1 MRIHKARIIA
11 IATALVLAGCAND
24 QQITESSVAEPAP
37 SSVTSATDDTASPP
51 TPAPDLE
58 TAHNTPQAVASR
70 VVARSQDLMYANSEQ
85 IQQLIEIDTTNN
97 GSRQLNDIIR
107 TQLAPLRI
115 ALDEAPPATTWYAVR
130 PLSTAIEEQ
139 TDTTAS
145 VSVWSVEIFSRE
157 GFVDPEAWWWITD
170 LELVNQDGTW
180 LVDSYNQRPGPVAAP
195 GENHWPTTAA
205 DLNTQLE
212 NHTLISN
219 GTP

>member
-1 MRIHKARIIA
+1 MRIHTARIIA
-11 IATALVLAGCAND
+11 IATALVLAGCANN
-24 QQITESSVAEPAP
+24 QQITESSVADTAP
-37 SSVTSATDDTASPP
+37 SSVTTATDDTASQSTP
-51 TPAPDLE
+51 TSEPDN
-58 TAHNTPQAVASR
+58 TNTPEGVATR
-70 VVARSQDLMYANSEQ
+70 VVARNQDLMYANSEQ
-85 IQQLIEIDTTNN
+85 IQQLIELDTTETGN
-97 GSRQLNDIIR
+97 RALNDIIR
-107 TQLAPLRI
+107 TQLVPLRT
-115 ALDEAPPATTWYAVR
+115 ALADAPPATTWYVVR
-130 PLSTAIEEQ
+130 PLTTNVEELTA
-139 TDTTAS
+139 TTAS

-180 LVDSYNQRPGPVAAP
+180 LVDSYNQRPGPVAAH